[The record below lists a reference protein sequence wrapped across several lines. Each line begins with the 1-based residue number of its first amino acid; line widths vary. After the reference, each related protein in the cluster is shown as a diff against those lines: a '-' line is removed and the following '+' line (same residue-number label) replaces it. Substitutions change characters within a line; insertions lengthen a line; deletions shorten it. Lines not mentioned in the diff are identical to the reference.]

1 MPPIIN
7 QMSFD
12 CALARNRV
20 KGDRCSS
27 QNLVSR
33 CHYHEQ
39 FATEE
44 ALLAA
49 AEIYGVLTNSML

>member
-1 MPPIIN
+1 
-7 QMSFD
+7 MSFD

-20 KGDRCSS
+20 EGDRCSS

-33 CHYHEQ
+33 CHYYEQ
-39 FATEE
+39 FTTEE
-44 ALLAA
+44 ALQAA